1 MKKILFILM
10 AFCLLT
16 GAAHAQDTIKIGL
29 MAPLTG
35 SFASEGAEMKQVLE
49 LLAADLNARGGLL
62 GKKVE
67 LITDDDGSDA
77 RTAALAAQRLTTK
90 GVVAVIGTYG
100 SSVTEASQ
108 NIFNE
113 ARILQVANGS
123 TAIRLSEKNLKYFFR
138 TCPRD
143 DEQGVLRVDIG
154 H

>member
-16 GAAHAQDTIKIGL
+16 APSHAQDTIKIGL

-35 SFASEGAEMKQVLE
+35 SFASEGAEMKQVLD
-49 LLAADLNARGGLL
+49 LLTADLNAKGGLL

-90 GVVAVIGTYG
+90 GGVSCVNNSRKADLNNRIGSG
-100 SSVTEASQ
+100 
-108 NIFNE
+108 
-113 ARILQVANGS
+113 LW
-123 TAIRLSEKNLKYFFR
+123 L
-138 TCPRD
+138 
-143 DEQGVLRVDIG
+143 IG
-154 H
+154 K

>member
-1 MKKILFILM
+1 MKKILFILL

-49 LLAADLNARGGLL
+49 LLAADLNAKGGLL

-108 NIFNE
+108 NILTKPRSSRSPTAPRPSGSPRRTSSTSSGPAPATTSR
-113 ARILQVANGS
+113 ARWPS
-123 TAIRLSEKNLKYFFR
+123 TPS
-138 TCPRD
+138 
-143 DEQGVLRVDIG
+143 
-154 H
+154 